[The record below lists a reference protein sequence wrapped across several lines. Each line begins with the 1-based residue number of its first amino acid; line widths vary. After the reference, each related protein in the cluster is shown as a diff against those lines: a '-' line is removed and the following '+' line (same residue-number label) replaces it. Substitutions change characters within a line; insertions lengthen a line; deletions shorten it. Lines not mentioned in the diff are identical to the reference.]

1 MTDSSGSVSPIRP
14 AQWGT
19 ADSGYD
25 PDEFYCSTRSPDGQS
40 FSMSVTIPAAMASQ
54 IGRIV
59 QSGEFPY
66 KTREDMIRDAL
77 HHRLHHLDQMGD
89 LGIETRRRIALWRR
103 QEELDRHEAE
113 IEATERLIKETAQ
126 MVERARGK
134 GDRVLLEKVVQEAEA
149 AAADL
154 HEPWRQM
161 LLAGIAGERGE
172 E

>member
-1 MTDSSGSVSPIRP
+1 MTDSNVTPIKP
-14 AQWGT
+14 AVWGT

-25 PDEFYCSTRSPDGQS
+25 MDEFYCSTRSPDGQS

-66 KTREDMIRDAL
+66 KTREDLIRDAL
-77 HHRLHHLDQMGD
+77 HHRLHHLDGIGD
-89 LGIETRRRIALWRR
+89 LGVEARRRIALWRR

-113 IEATERLIKETAQ
+113 IEATEKLIKETAQ

-134 GDRVLLEKVVQEAEA
+134 NDQVLLAKVVADAEA
-149 AAADL
+149 AAGDL
-154 HEPWRQM
+154 HEPWKGM
-161 LLAGIAGERGE
+161 LLAGLAGERE
-172 E
+172 EP